1 MKRRPGGL
9 GRGLDALFPARPAPP
24 PEAGAAI
31 EAEAAQAGALAIPV
45 AAIQPNPDQPRSRI
59 AADEL
64 ADLAASIRVHGV
76 LQPVIV
82 TRADAGYVL
91 IAGERRWRAAQLAGL
106 ETVPALVKD
115 VTSRER
121 LELAI
126 IENVQ
131 RQDLTPLE
139 EATAYRQLLDEHA
152 LTQEA
157 VAARVGK
164 SRVAVANTL
173 RLLHL
178 APAVHEALADGRI
191 TAGHAR
197 ALLGCADGEAQEA
210 LLARVLADDLS
221 VRATEELVRRGA
233 ARPVPPSRL
242 AGVEPAEPTP
252 SPEVAALER
261 ELREALVTRVQL
273 YHSRRGGR
281 IVIHYHS
288 DEELQGLY
296 ERLTGRL

>member
-9 GRGLDALFPARPAPP
+9 GRGLDALFPARPAAP
-24 PEAGAAI
+24 AG
-31 EAEAAQAGALAIPV
+31 EGGEREAAPAGALDLPV
-45 AAIQPNPDQPRSRI
+45 AAIQPNPAQPRARI
-59 AADEL
+59 AEDEL
-64 ADLAASIRVHGV
+64 ADLAASIREHGV

-82 TRADAGYVL
+82 TRADDGYVL
-91 IAGERRWRAAQLAGL
+91 VAGERRWRAARLAGL
-106 ETVPALVKD
+106 ETLPALVKD
-115 VTSRER
+115 VTPRER

-126 IENVQ
+126 VENVQ

-139 EATAYRQLLDEHA
+139 EATAYRQLVSEHG

-164 SRVAVANTL
+164 SRVAVANAL

-178 APAVHEALADGRI
+178 APAIHEALADARI

-197 ALLGCADGEAQEA
+197 ALLGCPDDETQEA
-210 LLARVLADDLS
+210 LLDRVLAEDLS
-221 VRATEELVRRGA
+221 VRATEEAVRRGA

-242 AGVEPAEPTP
+242 AGVAPAEQPA
-252 SPEVAALER
+252 SSEVAALEQEMR
-261 ELREALVTRVQL
+261 DALATKVQL

-281 IVIHYHS
+281 IVIHYYS
-288 DEELQGLY
+288 EEELQGLY
-296 ERLTGRL
+296 ERLTGRR